1 MSSTA
6 PASTPV
12 SEAGLPQVRCLRSI
26 STIVFDLDG
35 TLVNTA
41 DSIASALNSALRLEN
56 IPAMP
61 SSEVKLRIG
70 YGGTAL
76 VEAAL
81 RNAGVRPDSDLIHRI
96 QNTYLIEYARR
107 PAWSSRPYPAATRI
121 LGRLRH
127 LGLPLGVCTNKP
139 YTQAMALLHALEIEQ
154 YFDCVVAADTCGF
167 RKPDPRILL
176 HALDELRGTP
186 ERSLHVGDTHLDVLT
201 ARAAGAFA
209 AFVTFGFGTLL
220 GAPLQPDV
228 LIEDLMLLEDSL
240 DRAGFFLA
248 RRATEPRRALA
259 RKRGGAIR
267 AVRRGEEYGGNNAD
281 T

>member
-26 STIVFDLDG
+26 STIVFIRRH
-35 TLVNTA
+35 LVNTA
-41 DSIASALNSALRLEN
+41 DSITLPQFSALAS

-167 RKPDPRILL
+167 RKPDPGILL

-186 ERSLHVGDTHLDVLT
+186 ERSLHVGDTNLDVLT

-209 AFVTFGFGTLL
+209 EFVTFGIGTHW
-220 GAPLQPDV
+220 AP
-228 LIEDLMLLEDSL
+228 IAAG
-240 DRAGFFLA
+240 RAH
-248 RRATEPRRALA
+248 
-259 RKRGGAIR
+259 RGSHA
-267 AVRRGEEYGGNNAD
+267 A
-281 T
+281 

>member
-1 MSSTA
+1 LNALNAEARSA
-6 PASTPV
+6 
-12 SEAGLPQVRCLRSI
+12 SEAGLLQVRCLRSI

-41 DSIASALNSALRLEN
+41 DAIASALNSALRLQN
-56 IPAMP
+56 IPSMP
-61 SSEVKLRIG
+61 SSEVKLHIG

-81 RNAGVRPDSDLIHRI
+81 RNADVRPEPDLIRRI
-96 QNTYLIEYARR
+96 QNTYQIEYARR
-107 PAWSSRPYPAATRI
+107 PAWSSRPYPGVI
-121 LGRLRH
+121 LILKRLRH

-139 YTQAMALLHALEIEQ
+139 YTQAMTLLHEIEIEQ
-154 YFDCVVAADTCGF
+154 YFDCVVAPDTCGF
-167 RKPDPRILL
+167 RKPDPRILVDVVD
-176 HALDELRGTP
+176 ALRGAP

-209 AFVTFGFGTLL
+209 AFVTFGFGTLV
-220 GAPLQPDV
+220 GSPLQPQV
-228 LIEDLMLLEDSL
+228 LIEDFVMLEDSL

-248 RRATEPRRALA
+248 RRAMEPRRGRA
-259 RKRGGAIR
+259 RRRGGAIR
-267 AVRRGEEYGGNNAD
+267 AVRQGEESGGNNAD